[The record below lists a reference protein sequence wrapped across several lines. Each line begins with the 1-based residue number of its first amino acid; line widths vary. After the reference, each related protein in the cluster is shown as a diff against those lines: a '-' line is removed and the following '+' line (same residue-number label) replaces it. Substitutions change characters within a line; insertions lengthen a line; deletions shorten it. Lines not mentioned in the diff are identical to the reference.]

1 MSEQSIGVG
10 LIGCG
15 TVGSGVVELLQE
27 QAELYARRL
36 GCRLE
41 LRRVLVR
48 PQDVD
53 YKTERVPRDVLVT
66 DPEAF
71 FATDNM
77 PILVELGGGR
87 GAISQFVRRALDMG
101 KHVVTANKAL
111 LAAEGAEL
119 FALAR
124 QRGVSIGFEASCAG
138 GIPLITALN
147 FGLMANRIQALYG
160 ILNGTCNYIL
170 SQMTSKDAPY
180 ATALAEAQTRGF
192 AEADPTLDVGGGDTA
207 HKLAIIASLAFGCQ
221 VSDEAIP
228 CTGIDTLDLA
238 DVRFGAE
245 LGYEMKL
252 LGMAERIDDG
262 NGSPGLSLSV
272 QPCFIHR
279 EEPLAQVHGSFNA
292 ISIFGHAVGQ
302 TVYVG
307 RGAGKEPTA
316 SAVVSDVLNIAAG
329 WYPQAFGKL
338 HIWPDQQKPPRLFD
352 PRQVQAR
359 YYLRFNALDRPG
371 VMGAIATALGD
382 AGISL
387 SGIIQHES
395 CAGEFVPLVMTT
407 HEARQGPLNDA
418 LAKLEQRDFIDGEPV
433 VIRVVEMPPG

>member
-1 MSEQSIGVG
+1 MSLPSIGIG

-15 TVGSGVVELLQE
+15 TVGSGVVELLQD
-27 QAELYARRL
+27 QRELYARRL
-36 GCRLE
+36 GVELQ

-48 PQDVD
+48 PQDVK
-53 YKTERVPRDVLVT
+53 YRTERVPAEALVT

-71 FATDNM
+71 FATEDM

-87 GAISQFVRRALDMG
+87 GAISEFVRRGLAMG

-111 LAAEGAEL
+111 LAAEGPEL

-124 QRGVSIGFEASCAG
+124 EHNASIGFEASCAG

-147 FGLMANRIQALYG
+147 FGLMANRIQAMYG

-170 SQMTSKDAPY
+170 TQMTVHDAQY
-180 ATALAEAQTRGF
+180 GDALAEAQTRGF

-207 HKLAIIASLAFGCQ
+207 HKLAIMASLAFGCQ

-238 DVRFGAE
+238 DVRFGSE

-252 LGMAERIDDG
+252 LGLAERIEDG
-262 NGSPGLSLSV
+262 NGVGLNLAV

-279 EEPLAQVHGSFNA
+279 EEPLAQVSGSFNA

-302 TVYVG
+302 TMYVG

-316 SAVVSDVLNIAAG
+316 SAVVSDIVNIAAG
-329 WYPQAFGKL
+329 WYPTAFSRLKL
-338 HIWPDQQKPPRLFD
+338 WPDQQAPAKLFD
-352 PRQVQAR
+352 PRQNQAR
-359 YYLRFNALDRPG
+359 FYLRFNALDRPG
-371 VMGAIATALGD
+371 VMAAIATALGD
-382 AGISL
+382 AGVSL

-395 CAGEFVPLVMTT
+395 RAGEFVPLVMTT
-407 HEARQGPLNDA
+407 HEAKQGALNDA
-418 LAKLEQRDFIDGEPV
+418 LDKIKQRDFIDGEPV
-433 VIRVVEMPPG
+433 VIRVIEMPPG